1 MPDEGCEVSLL
12 KLTAIFLLAVLGAA
26 AQQSGIRVR
35 AVRVLATD
43 PEALAIFYEK
53 AFGMS
58 EIRRPVNSATTKE
71 IVVNSGDTV
80 EAARAAQTAPIVI
93 YTRPKD
99 APAGAMASLIL
110 NVPDLNK
117 AIESPFG
124 RLIAALEPYLDQV
137 VIIGAAWQRMISKI
151 GGKDLA
157 SEWRQRSS
165 QPSQGDLELASRCDR
180 LRVRER

>member
-1 MPDEGCEVSLL
+1 MSLL

-99 APAGAMASLIL
+99 AAAGVMASLIL

-117 AIESPFG
+117 AIESVRANGGTVLRP
-124 RLIAALEPYLDQV
+124 AAENLNYAFVKDPDGNQIELV
-137 VIIGAAWQRMISKI
+137 VAPKS
-151 GGKDLA
+151 
-157 SEWRQRSS
+157 
-165 QPSQGDLELASRCDR
+165 
-180 LRVRER
+180 